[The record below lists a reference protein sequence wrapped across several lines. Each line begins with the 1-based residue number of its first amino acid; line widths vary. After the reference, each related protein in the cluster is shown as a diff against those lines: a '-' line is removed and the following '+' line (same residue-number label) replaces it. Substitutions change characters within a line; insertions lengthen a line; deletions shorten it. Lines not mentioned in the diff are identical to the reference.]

1 MTIYIAGP
9 MTGLPEF
16 NYPAFNNAA
25 AALRVHC
32 ADVVSPTEL
41 HDGDTSRP
49 YDYYLRLGLRALLD
63 CDEIVLLPGWENSRG
78 ARLELAVA
86 EALGMKV
93 TEWPAGSVLPLQQE
107 KPGGVGGV

>member
-1 MTIYIAGP
+1 MTAYIAGP

-16 NYPAFNNAA
+16 NYPAFNAVAA
-25 AALRVHC
+25 ELRNSGV
-32 ADVVSPTEL
+32 DVVSPTEL

-49 YDYYLRLGLRALLD
+49 YDYYLRLGLKALLD

-86 EALGMKV
+86 EALSMKV
-93 TEWPAGSVLPLQQE
+93 TKWAEEDRA
-107 KPGGVGGV
+107 